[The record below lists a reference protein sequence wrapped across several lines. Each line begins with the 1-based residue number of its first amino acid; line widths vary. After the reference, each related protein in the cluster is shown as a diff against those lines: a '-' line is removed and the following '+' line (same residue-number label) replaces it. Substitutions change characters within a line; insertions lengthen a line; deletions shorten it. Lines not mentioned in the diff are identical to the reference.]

1 MKIDVS
7 VLKTSSWVFF
17 LTLKCSLYQQ
27 NIKLTK
33 FSRAIFAVVMPL
45 EDGNGGPLSIEIPV
59 TYDIDSGE

>member
-1 MKIDVS
+1 MHQ
-7 VLKTSSWVFF
+7 TFCF
-17 LTLKCSLYQQ
+17 HNALKCSLYQQ
-27 NIKLTK
+27 SIKLTT